1 MSVCSSFAYTEDS
14 QSEAGPHVSTVWI
27 DDKPAHVGT
36 PWWYSW
42 VEAHVLTT
50 WAPAFLQQ
58 PCGLSMQ
65 TSDFRVL
72 RAKRGDWS
80 LHSVSQRQLCG
91 KKHTWCFRSHADI
104 YNGLKWINKG
114 HEGLTDVMRINCS
127 FLLTFLGISMFLSFK
142 GSFGESSLPFPLLA
156 TLLRFFSAL
165 IFSFFFNFGKST
177 DSLRKTEAY
186 WKLNELLFSFQNQLH
201 FLCFFFPKCVH
212 SGTSLII
219 PQWKAALETHPA
231 SFTSSPRPPNF
242 PSLHIN
248 LRK

>member
-1 MSVCSSFAYTEDS
+1 MSMCSSFAYTEDS

-36 PWWYSW
+36 PWWFSW

-50 WAPAFLQQ
+50 WVPAFLQQ

-72 RAKRGDWS
+72 RAKGGDWS

-114 HEGLTDVMRINCS
+114 HEGAHWRDENKLFFLANFSWNFHVPFVQRILWGEFFAFSSVGNFAS
-127 FLLTFLGISMFLSFK
+127 FLFCFNLFLFFYILVNQLIPWEKQKLIENLMN
-142 GSFGESSLPFPLLA
+142 
-156 TLLRFFSAL
+156 FFSPFK
-165 IFSFFFNFGKST
+165 ISFIS
-177 DSLRKTEAY
+177 
-186 WKLNELLFSFQNQLH
+186 
-201 FLCFFFPKCVH
+201 
-212 SGTSLII
+212 
-219 PQWKAALETHPA
+219 
-231 SFTSSPRPPNF
+231 
-242 PSLHIN
+242 
-248 LRK
+248 